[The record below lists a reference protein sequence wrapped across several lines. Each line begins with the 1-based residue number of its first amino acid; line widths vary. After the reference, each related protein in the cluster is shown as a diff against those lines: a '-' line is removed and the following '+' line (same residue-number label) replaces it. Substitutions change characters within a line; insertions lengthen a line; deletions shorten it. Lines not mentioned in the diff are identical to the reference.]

1 MPLLSEL
8 AQLHPEIESVCN
20 HLGNQPYAQGED
32 YILRQNGEMNHVLV
46 GMASVIKVPRGTENN
61 QSIEEIAAAQ
71 FESRVV
77 AELNNSDD
85 QPPLILPDS
94 YDVSDDYPAYAVFSR
109 VPGTVLSHEQA
120 RNFNPAEKE
129 AYGRQL
135 GLFIAWL
142 GNVISFEQYGK
153 TIDLF
158 NPETFDRTT
167 AIAYEA
173 SMYASRASDDGIPEF
188 LGNVLLDVHDEYRLR
203 LNDGSLEPTII
214 GHDDLREGN
223 LTFTRHLSKWALS
236 GVFDFGITKLSSP
249 ERELRHLAT
258 LGPDVLEPGIGA
270 YESQTGAQLSR
281 DLIQFWALAQTAT
294 NYAASLRTG
303 NISKATSKHRDL
315 KTLLPKLGS

>member
-20 HLGNQPYAQGED
+20 HLGNQPYVQGED

-46 GMASVIKVPRGTENN
+46 GMASVIKIPRGTENN

-85 QPPLILPDS
+85 QPPLILP
-94 YDVSDDYPAYAVFSR
+94 
-109 VPGTVLSHEQA
+109 
-120 RNFNPAEKE
+120 
-129 AYGRQL
+129 YGRQL

-173 SMYASRASDDGIPEF
+173 SMYASRSSDDGIPEF
-188 LGNVLLDVHDEYRLR
+188 LGNVLLDVRNEYRLR